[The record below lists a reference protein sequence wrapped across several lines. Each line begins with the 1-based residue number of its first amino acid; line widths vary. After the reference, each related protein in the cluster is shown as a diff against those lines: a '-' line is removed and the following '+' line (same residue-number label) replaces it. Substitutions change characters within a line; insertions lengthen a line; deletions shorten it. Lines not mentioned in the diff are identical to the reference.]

1 MNDEP
6 LESKAPRPRAW
17 WIASSIILSVLSCLL
32 AGYCY
37 FEYRTTL
44 AQEFRAIES
53 QAQLGDAHLSGALR
67 LLELVLDVVI
77 DEENDILRQLPQGTQ
92 KQHPPLLQ
100 RYPEISH
107 LIIVD
112 RFGVVKSVETLGDQK
127 DIDKIRGLD
136 VSQREYFTFHQ
147 NAAPASL
154 NQYHL
159 SRPFTAVTERFTV
172 TFSKAIRGENGTFD
186 GVAVLLLSLQYFDS
200 ILRKVISNDII
211 DAAAIHD
218 RFGNVIYR
226 LPDPEQ
232 HIGRNIAKGEAF
244 KLFLKSGQNLTRYVG
259 VTATDNVE
267 RVLVFSKVGGSS
279 LDVGVSSQLGRVM
292 ANWNQR
298 LKLRIFAF
306 IVFAGVFLLLVREIL
321 HRQDL
326 KHRMEMELR
335 RAATTDE
342 LTGLLNRRAFF
353 SNTSRVLHI
362 AIRQEKPLALL
373 MIDIDHFK
381 MVNDTFGHHAGDVV
395 LQAFAEN
402 AQRIIRPQDI
412 FARIGG
418 EEFAILLFDPA
429 EQALAIGER
438 IRASVESQTI
448 KELPHIHY
456 TISVGVTTF
465 LPQTIDDLKS
475 AMRVSDANLYRAKTS
490 GRNRVCDQ
498 EPFSAASVNDE
509 PIVAS

>member
-1 MNDEP
+1 M
-6 LESKAPRPRAW
+6 
-17 WIASSIILSVLSCLL
+17 
-32 AGYCY
+32 
-37 FEYRTTL
+37 
-44 AQEFRAIES
+44 
-53 QAQLGDAHLSGALR
+53 
-67 LLELVLDVVI
+67 
-77 DEENDILRQLPQGTQ
+77 
-92 KQHPPLLQ
+92 
-100 RYPEISH
+100 
-107 LIIVD
+107 
-112 RFGVVKSVETLGDQK
+112 
-127 DIDKIRGLD
+127 
-136 VSQREYFTFHQ
+136 
-147 NAAPASL
+147 
-154 NQYHL
+154 
-159 SRPFTAVTERFTV
+159 
-172 TFSKAIRGENGTFD
+172 
-186 GVAVLLLSLQYFDS
+186 
-200 ILRKVISNDII
+200 
-211 DAAAIHD
+211 
-218 RFGNVIYR
+218 
-226 LPDPEQ
+226 
-232 HIGRNIAKGEAF
+232 
-244 KLFLKSGQNLTRYVG
+244 TRYVG